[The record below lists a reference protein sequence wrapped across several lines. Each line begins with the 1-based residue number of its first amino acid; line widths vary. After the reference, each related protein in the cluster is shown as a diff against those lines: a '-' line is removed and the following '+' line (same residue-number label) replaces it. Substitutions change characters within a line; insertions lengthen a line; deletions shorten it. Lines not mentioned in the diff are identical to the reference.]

1 MDVAYRAGELGFTPQ
16 KPQVRA
22 AKRDEAA
29 IAAWKAKRLPGLKKW
44 AQMHG
49 FSLAYEDESGISEKP
64 VVRKTWSMKGQTP
77 VIESGGSWKSLT
89 MAGVLLFTPRGRNPR
104 ILFRLQPGS
113 MDKKDFI
120 DLLRNIK
127 RELKG
132 KKLLLIW
139 DGLPAHRAK
148 EVTAYIKTQR
158 SWLRVERYPAYAPEL
173 SPVEFIWSPM
183 KAKD

>member
-1 MDVAYRAGELGFTPQ
+1 
-16 KPQVRA
+16 
-22 AKRDEAA
+22 
-29 IAAWKAKRLPGLKKW
+29 
-44 AQMHG
+44 
-49 FSLAYEDESGISEKP
+49 
-64 VVRKTWSMKGQTP
+64 MKGQTP
-77 VIESGGSWKSLT
+77 VITSGGSWKSLT
-89 MAGVLLFTPRGRNPR
+89 MAGVLLFTPRGRNLR

-113 MDKKDFI
+113 MDKHDFV
-120 DLLRNIK
+120 DLLRDIK

-148 EVTAYIKTQR
+148 EVAAYIKMQQ

-183 KAKD
+183 KAKDLAHVPPKGLTHLKRLIRKSFRRIRRDKPLLTHCLQKAGVLS